1 MWPLGTDPIPR
12 SVASL
17 YSPIEWEVQKRR
29 SLAVSNSEELAPMA
43 TTLDSRHSQRT
54 FAPICEARLGA
65 LLWHTARTKESAPS
79 PLGFQIEHRPTPSAG
94 AIHPIHLVIQL
105 ANEGNWARYNPQEHS
120 LDLLA
125 QSDSLLQPLVDCS
138 EQVMPRGGGHLI
150 LFVAE
155 PGKTAAKYEN
165 PESLIWRDAG
175 ILQGSLALV
184 AAALGLNYCLLGI
197 TGNPWV
203 TQLSDQGKL
212 QGVGVA
218 ILGSKP

>member
-12 SVASL
+12 SAPGL
-17 YSPIEWEVQKRR
+17 YSPIEWEVKGRR
-29 SLAVSNSEELAPMA
+29 SLAVSDGGALASMA
-43 TTLDSRHSQRT
+43 TTLDTRHSHRT
-54 FAPICEARLGA
+54 FAPVPEALLGA
-65 LLWHTARTKESAPS
+65 LLWHTARTKEAARS

-105 ANEGNWARYNPQEHS
+105 TDEESWARYNPQNHS

-125 QSDSLLQPLVDCS
+125 KDDSLFQPLVDCS
-138 EQVMPRGGGHLI
+138 EQVVPRGGGHLI

-175 ILQGSLALV
+175 VLQGSLALV

-203 TQLSDQGKL
+203 AQLSDQGKL

-218 ILGSKP
+218 ILGAKP

>member
-1 MWPLGTDPIPR
+1 MWPLGIDPIPR
-12 SVASL
+12 SVPNL
-17 YSPIEWEVQKRR
+17 YSPIDWEVKGRR
-29 SLAVSNSEELAPMA
+29 LLAVSDGEALASMA
-43 TTLDSRHSQRT
+43 TTLDTRHSQRT
-54 FAPICEARLGA
+54 FALVPETLLGA

-79 PLGFQIEHRPTPSAG
+79 PLGFQIEHRPTPSSG
-94 AIHPIHLVIQL
+94 AIHPIHLVVQL
-105 ANEGNWARYNPQEHS
+105 ADEHSWARYNPQEHS
-120 LDLLA
+120 LDLLDKGA
-125 QSDSLLQPLVDCS
+125 SLLQPLVECS
-138 EQVMPRGGGHLI
+138 EQVVPRGGGHLI

-203 TQLSDQGKL
+203 AQLSDQGKL

-218 ILGSKP
+218 ILGTKP

>member
-1 MWPLGTDPIPR
+1 MWPLGADPIPR
-12 SVASL
+12 SVPGL
-17 YSPIEWEVQKRR
+17 YNPIQWAAKECR
-29 SLAVSNSEELAPMA
+29 SLAVPDDEALASIA
-43 TTLDSRHSQRT
+43 ATLDTRHSQRI
-54 FAPICEARLGA
+54 FAPIPEALLGA
-65 LLWHTARTKESAPS
+65 LLWHAARTKESAPS

-94 AIHPIHLVIQL
+94 AIHPIHLLIQL
-105 ANEGNWARYNPQEHS
+105 SAEGSWARYNPQEHS
-120 LDLLA
+120 LDLLVK
-125 QSDSLLQPLVDCS
+125 SDSLLQPLVDRS
-138 EQVMPRGGGHLI
+138 EQVVPRGGGHLI

-175 ILQGSLALV
+175 VLQGSLALV
-184 AAALGLNYCLLGI
+184 AAALGLNFCLLGI

-218 ILGSKP
+218 ILGAKP